1 MTPENV
7 TAVVTREGT
16 NWLASV
22 PAVPGV
28 HTYAGNITALVAN
41 VQEAVALVL
50 DLPEE
55 AEPVSVKLEFA
66 DADSLMSEAVQIGE
80 QREQVE
86 TVRRTLQS
94 RAADAAERMAAAGYS
109 MRDIAGVLRVTP
121 GRVTQILGQHKR
133 AG

>member
-28 HTYAGNITALVAN
+28 HTYAGNISALVAN
-41 VQEAVALVL
+41 VQEAVALAL

-55 AEPVSVKLEFA
+55 VAPVSVKLEFA
-66 DADSLMSEAVQIGE
+66 DADSLISEAVQIGE
-80 QREQVE
+80 QRERIE